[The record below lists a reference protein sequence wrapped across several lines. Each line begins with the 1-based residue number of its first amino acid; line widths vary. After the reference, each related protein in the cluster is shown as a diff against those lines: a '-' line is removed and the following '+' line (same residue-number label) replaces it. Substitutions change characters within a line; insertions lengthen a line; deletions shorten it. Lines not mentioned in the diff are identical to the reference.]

1 MVREL
6 GTSVSTKQLMMVSL
20 VSIPSSSQ
28 DSLSLSLQT
37 ADKIFDFEAK
47 IAAIMT
53 PASERRNF
61 TAMYNPMMV
70 AELKDNYKTTNW
82 DT

>member
-6 GTSVSTKQLMMVSL
+6 GTSVSTEQLMMVSKL
-20 VSIPSSSQ
+20 PIPSYLQ
-28 DSLSLSLQT
+28 DTLSMQT
-37 ADKIFDFEAK
+37 ADNIFDFEAK

-61 TAMYNPMMV
+61 TAMYNPMTV
-70 AELKDNYKTTNW
+70 AELKDRYKTINW